1 MKQGEDLIYVSS
13 RFDNCFIRRDKTVKR
28 VTKAVSAVVLVLS
41 LAGCASTSMGSQSTV
56 EPANPILTT
65 YSQEMINA
73 HHCTEIYRCVLGNVA
88 VAEPCTALEFEF
100 DVLNPET
107 SEVLVKGAKSYWG
120 SVGVGLTDVEWG
132 VNNAVSKA
140 MTYSVPEVKCLTEKP
155 DDLVARAVYDFP
167 DGYCEGLGIG
177 ACTSFAM
184 TGWEIDQ
191 YNAGTTTDP
200 WGAGSGDGY
209 TVVCNDGWVSQAGGK
224 QGACSHHGG
233 VSG

>member
-1 MKQGEDLIYVSS
+1 M
-13 RFDNCFIRRDKTVKR
+13 RRITR
-28 VTKAVSAVVLVLS
+28 SVTAFVLVLS
-41 LAGCASTSMGSQSTV
+41 LAGCASAISESQSAV

-65 YSQEMINA
+65 YSQEKINA
-73 HHCTEIYRCVLGNVA
+73 YQCTEIYRCVIGNVA
-88 VAEPCTALEFEF
+88 VSTPCTALEFQF
-100 DVLNPET
+100 DVLNSKT

-120 SVGVGLTDVEWG
+120 YVGVGLTDVEWG

-140 MTYSVPEVKCLTEKP
+140 MTYSVPVVKCLTEEP
-155 DDLVARAVYDFP
+155 DALVARAVYDFP
-167 DGYCEGLGIG
+167 DGYCEGLGVG

-191 YNAGTTTDP
+191 YNAGTTSDP
-200 WGAGSGDGY
+200 WGSGSGDGY
-209 TVVCNDGWVSQAGGK
+209 TVVCNDGWVSESGGI